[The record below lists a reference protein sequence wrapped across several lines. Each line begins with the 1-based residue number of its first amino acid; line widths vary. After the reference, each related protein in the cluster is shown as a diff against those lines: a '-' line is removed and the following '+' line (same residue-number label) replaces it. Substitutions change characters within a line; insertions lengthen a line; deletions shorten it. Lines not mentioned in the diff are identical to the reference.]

1 MTARRDD
8 FAEQVDYLDRLG
20 PRPTSNDAH
29 RTLVDDVAKRL
40 AALGLTVNRDPH
52 RFTRWDAP
60 RDDAH
65 LNLTVGGRPVPI
77 SSAYPYSGTT
87 GRVGVT
93 GRLHP
98 IRGGL
103 RKNWAAAAGGV
114 AVVQVRH
121 FPFPYD
127 LWVSEWDGPAARDE
141 FDNPVLSATL
151 NGPNLAA
158 ARKAGVTAVIA
169 VWKGLP
175 DSVAAGQYLPFT
187 NGYHD
192 LPAVWVAERDG
203 QDLLGAARAGAEA
216 HLVLDAAVIPFSE
229 SDTVWAVSEGES
241 TEETILIVTHSD
253 GTNSVEENGHI
264 GLLELARQA
273 TAARHRR
280 TMVFVL
286 TTGHLR
292 IPAVAQHGQAT
303 SAWFDAHPDLWAGR
317 PGQARAV
324 AGLVIEHLGARHYAT
339 DPVTNAYSPTGRA
352 EPELLYATTPETA
365 AIARR
370 DWNTS
375 TPAQTHVSK
384 PSPLIHL
391 GEGETLYE
399 RRIPAVALVTAPE
412 YLLAELDGPLVDVDL
427 LERQVDGFARL
438 LRTLDSAADPAQLGT
453 VTLPSTA
460 RKTLSRLR
468 ALGILA
474 RRSRDHRR
482 RRRTA
487 DRQRPGT
494 TTTP

>member
-1 MTARRDD
+1 MSARHDE

-20 PRPTSNDAH
+20 PRLTGNDAH
-29 RTLVDDVAKRL
+29 RTLIDDVAKQL

-65 LNLTVGGRPVPI
+65 LKLTVENRSIPI
-77 SSAYPYSGTT
+77 SAAYPYSGTT
-87 GRVGVT
+87 GPAGVT
-93 GRLHP
+93 GHLHL
-98 IRGGL
+98 ISGGL
-103 RKNWAAAAGGV
+103 RKNWAAASGGI
-114 AVVQVRH
+114 AVVPVRH
-121 FPFPYD
+121 YPFPYD
-127 LWVSEWDGPAARDE
+127 LFVSEWDGPAAHDE
-141 FDNPVLSATL
+141 FDNPLLTATL
-151 NGPNLAA
+151 SGPNLAA
-158 ARKAGVTAVIA
+158 ARKAGVKAVIA

-175 DSVAAGQYLPFT
+175 DSTAAGQYLPFT
-187 NGYHD
+187 NGYQD
-192 LPAVWVAERDG
+192 LPAVWVAESDG
-203 QDLLGAARAGAEA
+203 KDLIDAARTAAVA

-229 SDTVWAVSEGES
+229 SDTVWAVAEGGS
-241 TEETILIVTHSD
+241 TDETILVVTHSD

-264 GLLELARQA
+264 GLLELASQA
-273 TAARHRR
+273 TAAPHRR

-292 IPAVAQHGQAT
+292 ILALTQHGQAM

-324 AGLVIEHLGARHYAT
+324 AGLVIEHLGAREFAT
-339 DPVTNAYSPTGRA
+339 DPATNAYSPTGRA
-352 EPELLYATTPETA
+352 EPELLFATTPETA
-365 AIARR
+365 AIARK
-370 DWNTS
+370 DWDTS

-412 YLLAELDGPLVDVDL
+412 YLLAELDGPLVDIDL
-427 LERQVDGFARL
+427 LERQIDGFARL
-438 LRTLDSAADPAQLGT
+438 LRTFDSATDPAQLGT

-482 RRRTA
+482 RQRTS
-487 DRQRPGT
+487 DSERPGPT
-494 TTTP
+494 LGR

>member
-1 MTARRDD
+1 MSARHDD
-8 FAEQVDYLDRLG
+8 FAEQVHHLDELG
-20 PRPTSNDAH
+20 PRLTGNDAH
-29 RTLVDDVAKRL
+29 RALVDEVAKQL
-40 AALGLTVNRDPH
+40 AALGLTANRDPH

-65 LNLTVGGRPVPI
+65 LSLTVGNRPIPI

-87 GRVGVT
+87 GPAGVT
-93 GRLHP
+93 GRLQL

-114 AVVQVRH
+114 AVVEVRH
-121 FPFPYD
+121 YPFPYD

-141 FDNPVLSATL
+141 FDNPILSATL

-158 ARKAGVTAVIA
+158 ARHANVKAVIA

-175 DSVAAGQYLPFT
+175 ASASAGQYLPFT
-187 NGYHD
+187 NGYQD
-192 LPAVWVAERDG
+192 LPAVWIAERDG
-203 QDLLGAARAGAEA
+203 QDLIDAARTGAEA
-216 HLVLDAAVIPFSE
+216 HLVLDASVTPFSE
-229 SDTVWAVSEGES
+229 SDTVWAVSEGAS
-241 TEETILIVTHSD
+241 TDETILVVTHSD

-273 TAARHRR
+273 TAAPHRR

-292 IPAVAQHGQAT
+292 MPAVSQHGQAT

-324 AGLVIEHLGARHYAT
+324 AGLVIEHLGARQYAT
-339 DPVTNAYSPTGRA
+339 NMATNDYSPTGRA
-352 EPELLYATTPETA
+352 EPELLYATTPETV
-365 AIARR
+365 AITRN

-375 TPAQTHVSK
+375 TPARTHVSK

-412 YLLAELDGPLVDVDL
+412 YLLAELDGPLVDIDL
-427 LERQVDGFARL
+427 LEQQVDGFARL
-438 LRTLDSAADPAQLGT
+438 LRTLDSATDPAQLGT
-453 VTLPSTA
+453 VKLPSKA
-460 RKTLSRLR
+460 RQALSRLR

-474 RRSRDHRR
+474 HRSRDHRR
-482 RRRTA
+482 GRRSSQS
-487 DRQRPGT
+487 QRPG
-494 TTTP
+494 PACP